1 MKCESASNTGQPC
14 TAAPYWVRGAGVPA
28 GLAPGDRVNRSAYVP
43 DLPGCVAS
51 GGSVAEVEQRI
62 RAAVHL
68 HVERLRAH
76 GEPVPQPSAAA
87 VRLVDDVA

>member
-1 MKCESASNTGQPC
+1 M
-14 TAAPYWVRGAGVPA
+14 TAYAVIIE
-28 GLAPGDRVNRSAYVP
+28 GDGTSFSAYVP